1 MLSAGMDGVDK
12 KMVAS
17 EPMNNVN
24 LYEMTAEELAERKI
38 IQLPG
43 SLPEALSELEADAVL
58 RAALGEEIYQ
68 AFHRAKMAEWDMF
81 RIRVTDWEVET
92 YLQVA

>member
-1 MLSAGMDGVDK
+1 MPAP
-12 KMVAS
+12 

-24 LYEMTAEELAERKI
+24 LYEMSAEELAERKVA
-38 IQLPG
+38 QLPA
-43 SLPEALSELEADAVL
+43 SLPEALAELEADDVL
-58 RAALGEEIYQ
+58 RRALGEEIHE
-68 AFHRAKMAEWDMF
+68 AFRRAKMAEWDMF